1 MEISLIQNNIMDN
14 TSESIEYYYTTANN
28 NYILHI
34 HNPNLESVKITNKNK
49 AFYNKLLNMLFD
61 KNKKLKQGCFNYE
74 HSDNDTIYDLDNIS
88 LFDIFLKTYYSVVL
102 ISEDLDPI
110 SYLCINN
117 NTIWTVC
124 TNNLF
129 RKKGYMSLLIKHVLE
144 IIKQQKLNKIG
155 LNYIYNNLR
164 IEIRNDNPNK
174 DDLYNYY
181 KTFGF
186 EEIDNNTSII
196 MKLIT

>member
-1 MEISLIQNNIMDN
+1 MDN

>member
-1 MEISLIQNNIMDN
+1 MDISLIQNNIMDN
-14 TSESIEYYYTTANN
+14 TNESIEYYYTKANN

-34 HNPNLESVKITNKNK
+34 HNPNLESINITDDNKS
-49 AFYNKLLNMLFD
+49 FYNKLLNMLFD

-74 HSDNDTIYDLDNIS
+74 HFDTDTIYDLDNIS
-88 LFDIFLKTYYSVVL
+88 LINRFLKTYYSVVL
-102 ISEDLDPI
+102 ISKDLEPI

-129 RKKGYMSLLIKHVLE
+129 RKKGYMSLLIHHILDIV
-144 IIKQQKLNKIG
+144 KQKKLNKIG
-155 LNYIYNNLR
+155 LNYTYNDLK

-174 DDLYNYY
+174 DALYNYY

-186 EEIDNNTSII
+186 KEIDNNSSII
-196 MKLIT
+196 MKLIK